1 MITTPLSTRAGL
13 QWPGLLLAILC
24 AAGMWTYAN
33 RVLIPYQIAE
43 AEAHHRLRGNPS
55 DLYPRW
61 FGARE
66 LLLHGRDP
74 YSADVTR
81 DIQQGYYGRPLDP
94 TRPGGPTDQERFAYP
109 VYVAFFLAP
118 TIHQSFA
125 VVKEEVFWILLVL
138 TIASVL
144 LWLRV
149 LHWRLP
155 ALVQLAFV
163 ILTLGALPVVQAL
176 KLDQLT
182 LLVAA
187 LLAVAVWLLARD
199 RLIAAGVALA
209 LATIKPQLVSIF
221 LLWLVVWTLSGWRRR
236 FRWLVSFL
244 LTLAALFAASEHYL
258 PHWLPRFMSA
268 VHDYRTYT
276 DAVPLFSKLLPAP
289 WSALPWLLAAA
300 ATAYAA
306 WNHRSSDAK
315 TPEFDGMAALML
327 AVTVIVI
334 PTYALY
340 NQVLLLPALL
350 WLTRESPAL
359 WQGSW
364 IRRGLL
370 LLTSALLLWPWVT
383 AVILSSASFMFPQ
396 EKVEKAWVFPFWTAL
411 LLPLGVAALMLV
423 AQFRKPFAAYETTDA
438 S

>member
-1 MITTPLSTRAGL
+1 
-13 QWPGLLLAILC
+13 
-24 AAGMWTYAN
+24 MWTYAN
-33 RVLIPYQIAE
+33 RVLIPHQIAE
-43 AEAHHRLRGNPS
+43 AAAHHRLRGNPS

-74 YSADVTR
+74 YSPEVTR
-81 DIQQGYYGRPLDP
+81 DIQQGYYGQPLDP

-138 TIASVL
+138 TIGSVL

-149 LHWRLP
+149 LQWCLP
-155 ALVQLAFV
+155 VLIQLSIV

-187 LLAVAVWLLARD
+187 LLAVAVWLLVRD
-199 RLIAAGVALA
+199 RPIAAGVALS

-221 LLWLVVWTLSGWRRR
+221 LLWLLIWTLAGWRRR
-236 FRWLVSFL
+236 FRWLLSFL
-244 LTLAALFAASEHYL
+244 LTTAVLFAAGEHYV
-258 PHWLPRFMSA
+258 PHWLPHFMSA
-268 VHDYRTYT
+268 VRDYRTYT
-276 DAVPLFSKLLPAP
+276 DAVPMFAKLLPAP
-289 WSALPWLLAAA
+289 WSLLPWLLAAA

-306 WNHRSSDAK
+306 WNHRVSEAR
-315 TPEFDGMAALML
+315 TPEFAGTAVLVL
-327 AVTVIVI
+327 AITVILI

-340 NQVLLLPALL
+340 NQVLLMPALL
-350 WLTRESPAL
+350 WLARECRAL

-364 IRRGLL
+364 VRRGLL
-370 LLTSALLLWPWVT
+370 LLVGVLLLWPWVT
-383 AVILSSASFMFPQ
+383 AVILSSASFLLPT
-396 EKVEKAWVFPFWTAL
+396 ETVAKAWVFPFWTAL
-411 LLPLGVAALMLV
+411 LLPLGVAGLVLV
-423 AQFRKPFAAYETTDA
+423 AQFQKPFAAYETTDA